1 MRLLASEEELHFLV
15 SILLDRASL
24 ARHGASFGES
34 LYALRRAPVGGADGA
49 APAEMSC
56 AQRHGSLAL
65 LTLVPYLRAKADA
78 LHARHARGAAAGGG
92 VLALALRRAA
102 ASADS
107 PAGTTSPQ
115 DAPAAPTTTLAAWRA
130 RLQPLALRLFL
141 AAYPYV
147 ASAHEGARFAYQ
159 LLYLLGRSPYYS
171 PELHA
176 LRLTVARASA
186 ADAAA
191 AAAAAAAGRAARAA
205 RLGGGLAARLAAA
218 GDAAADH
225 VRGALILAVFGY
237 KLLEWWY
244 ASAEAKLGGGRALPA
259 PPPPPALA
267 PHPAGARAPGG
278 GGSAACA
285 LCGAAPRVNPAMVA
299 TSGYVFC
306 YRCAF
311 EHVERHGCCPVTRVA
326 AGLEHVRRLYPGGA

>member
-1 MRLLASEEELHFLV
+1 M
-15 SILLDRASL
+15 LLDRASL

-34 LYALRRAPVGGADGA
+34 LYALHRAPVGGADGA
-49 APAEMSC
+49 APAEVSR

-78 LHARHARGAAAGGG
+78 LHARHARGGAAGGG

-102 ASADS
+102 ASAD
-107 PAGTTSPQ
+107 
-115 DAPAAPTTTLAAWRA
+115 APTDAAPHDSTPPPTTALAAWRA
-130 RLQPLALRLFL
+130 RLQPLALRAFI

-191 AAAAAAAGRAARAA
+191 AASATVAGRAARAA

-225 VRGALILAVFGY
+225 ARGALILAVFGY

-244 ASAEAKLGGGRALPA
+244 SSAEAKLGGGRALPA

-267 PHPAGARAPGG
+267 PHPAGARAAAGG
-278 GGSAACA
+278 AAACA

-311 EHVERHGCCPVTRVA
+311 EHVARYGCCPVTRAA
-326 AGLEHVRRLYPGGA
+326 AGPEHVRRLYPGGA